1 MSKIRKS
8 SSLTSSVCRVCIC
21 RRYCGVSLWID
32 TSEEKLSGAF
42 PLFVQKKKNNSL
54 TCLWGTILTTQVRL
68 LHQSVNYW
76 RDQILIQGRIVLWC
90 WLSVHS
96 SEICT
101 SITTKWTKY
110 VLHTVHKIVYRHIKL
125 SVLHGHI
132 NFSRRKAD
140 RMRGSDVVHVLLQ
153 VCLKLSE
160 TWQIDANKISSST
173 LFL

>member
-1 MSKIRKS
+1 MPSILWCEFVNWYVWREAFWS
-8 SSLTSSVCRVCIC
+8 VSSLRT
-21 RRYCGVSLWID
+21 
-32 TSEEKLSGAF
+32 
-42 PLFVQKKKNNSL
+42 KKNNNSL